1 MTQINAKWAV
11 CSIAAAPPEAHAG
24 SKSSKREDLAMCK
37 HEGFYTCV
45 GRYDRRAGRVVYW
58 MVCDDCQEVLR
69 SVAEL
74 PYEPHFVE
82 SFRFGGREPDHG
94 VSAQPA

>member
-1 MTQINAKWAV
+1 MVARGITGKDV
-11 CSIAAAPPEAHAG
+11 
-24 SKSSKREDLAMCK
+24 AMCE

-58 MVCDDCQEVLR
+58 MVCDDCQQVLR
-69 SVAEL
+69 PVSEQ
-74 PYEPHFVE
+74 PYEPHFVA
-82 SFRFGGREPDHG
+82 SLPFGGREPSPG

>member
-1 MTQINAKWAV
+1 
-11 CSIAAAPPEAHAG
+11 
-24 SKSSKREDLAMCK
+24 
-37 HEGFYTCV
+37 
-45 GRYDRRAGRVVYW
+45 

-69 SVAEL
+69 SVAEM

-94 VSAQPA
+94 VSAQRA